1 MSAVRLYLLD
11 ALSREPAHGHQLRL
25 LAQEEHAELWTDL
38 QVGGIYGTLK
48 RLADDGL
55 IEAVRT
61 EREGNRPER
70 TVYAITGEGRDAL
83 AVEHHE
89 MLNKLVFRSDPF
101 DLALSRAFELPEKEL
116 RAVITARRAQYA
128 AREAGLRDSIGKIA
142 HRLSPAERQVT
153 EHLLRR
159 LALEV
164 AWHDDLLED
173 VPALTEA
180 PVAEPLDREV

>member
-11 ALSREPAHGHQLRL
+11 ALSREAAHGHQLRL
-25 LAQEEHAELWTDL
+25 LAQEEYAELWTDL

-48 RLADDGL
+48 RLADEGL
-55 IEAVRT
+55 IEALRT

-70 TVYAITGEGRDAL
+70 TVYAITDAGRDAL
-83 AVEHHE
+83 AVEHHD
-89 MLNKLVFRSDPF
+89 MLRKLVFRSDPF
-101 DLALSRAFELPEKEL
+101 DLALSRAYELPEKEL
-116 RAVITARRAQYA
+116 RAVITARRAQFA
-128 AREAGLRDSIGKIA
+128 AREAGMRAMIA
-142 HRLSPAERQVT
+142 EIADRLSPAERHVT

-164 AWHDDLLED
+164 AWHDGLLND

-180 PVAEPLDREV
+180 PTAEPIEREG